1 MRFFL
6 IFILLFLSLV
16 VLGQEKVIVT
26 DFKILNH
33 DTIFIFDISEVK
45 NIDEK
50 VYALYPTVGEN
61 LYYLELNQLNNIQFL
76 YREID
81 QFSWQFCN
89 KGFFN
94 FKNYIPKIVTKF
106 N

>member
-1 MRFFL
+1 MTLLRELISRNNFL
-6 IFILLFLSLV
+6 
-16 VLGQEKVIVT
+16 QT
-26 DFKILNH
+26 
-33 DTIFIFDISEVK
+33 
-45 NIDEK
+45 
-50 VYALYPTVGEN
+50 
-61 LYYLELNQLNNIQFL
+61 ELNQLNNIQFL

-94 FKNYIPKIVTKF
+94 FKNHIPKIVTRF